1 MIFFIFKKLF
11 LRSAYQNN
19 LKHIKNYPNNKK
31 KFEFLKKHGLAAFQV
46 ANSRLKVEMEIAGD
60 YELLG
65 LLKLAKQ

>member
-1 MIFFIFKKLF
+1 
-11 LRSAYQNN
+11 
-19 LKHIKNYPNNKK
+19 
-31 KFEFLKKHGLAAFQV
+31 LAAFQV